1 MVSLLSGV
9 QFLKEFGIFTI
20 VMPFLLVF
28 TLTYGVLSY
37 IKPFGDDKIVNGILA
52 FIIAFLSIQFMPIL
66 IFIQLIVPY
75 IFGLFLVMILI
86 IILFRFIGVKEDTMQ
101 GAMTHPGVYGV
112 IIAVLLIGVFIFL
125 SESFPELSVANQDS
139 GSSGGGLSGINTG
152 DSSSSGSN
160 TVLITETDDGT
171 TTVIPKDS
179 DVDERQDLLRNTVFH
194 PTILSLLVM
203 FITFGVAAYMV
214 TVIKEA

>member
-20 VMPFLLVF
+20 IMPFLLIF
-28 TLTYGVLSY
+28 TITYGVLSY
-37 IKPFGDDKIVNGILA
+37 VKPFGDDKIINSVLA

-66 IFIQLIVPY
+66 IFIQLIIPY
-75 IFGLFLVMILI
+75 LFGLFLVMIMML
-86 IILFRFIGVKEDTMQ
+86 ILFRFIGVKDDTMQ
-101 GAMTHPGVYGV
+101 NAVTHPGVYGV

-125 SESFPELSVANQDS
+125 SESFPELSVSNQEGIS
-139 GSSGGGLSGINTG
+139 GDGLSGINTG
-152 DSSSSGSN
+152 SSGNGDSGTN
-160 TVLITETDDGT
+160 TVLITDTEDGT
-171 TTVIPKDS
+171 TTVLPES
-179 DVDERQDLLRNTVFH
+179 DFDERQDLLRNTVFH

-203 FITFGVAAYMV
+203 FIVFGTATYMV

>member
-20 VMPFLLVF
+20 IMPFMLVF

-37 IKPFGDDKIVNGILA
+37 VKPFGDDKFINSILA

-75 IFGLFLVMILI
+75 LFGLFLVMIMIL
-86 IILFRFIGVKEDTMQ
+86 ILFRFIGVKDDTMQ
-101 GAMTHPGVYGV
+101 SAVTHPGVYGV

-125 SESFPELSVANQDS
+125 SESFPELSVSNQES
-139 GSSGGGLSGINTG
+139 SSGNVLSGINTG
-152 DSSSSGSN
+152 SGGGDSGTN
-160 TVLITETDDGT
+160 TVLITETNDGT
-171 TTVIPKDS
+171 TTVLPES
-179 DVDERQDLLRNTVFH
+179 SFDERQDLLRNTIFH

-203 FITFGVAAYMV
+203 FIVFGTATYMV
-214 TVIKEA
+214 TVVKVA